1 MMIVEEVMTTK
12 LITISENDTLL
23 QAQQLMVE
31 KSVRH
36 LPVVKKR
43 KLLGIITESDIRSAF
58 IFDGRTTDLDEEVPV
73 NPAKMKVKNYM
84 TKEPLTVSPETNIE
98 DAALIIYRNKIGG
111 LPVVKDDKLEG
122 IISII
127 DMLGLFIDMM
137 GILHGSSRI
146 DVLTDKSQK
155 SLDKVSKIINDH
167 GLNIIAT
174 GIEPFPQDDKKQIC
188 FFRVDLCETEPIVV
202 DIEKAG
208 FKVLDAID

>member
-1 MMIVEEVMTTK
+1 MIVEEVMTTK